1 MNERLKK
8 VLIFFGILYSI
19 NLVLGVANIGYII
32 IKHYRTKKL
41 QSYKQLGPDYL
52 TEEEYK
58 KTWYYIKNRSNRPL
72 RPEDCQEEAQY
83 WHDLYNQIS
92 EIKNNNPKACL
103 KTSALKGDHNDLL
116 KENEDLKERIERC
129 KKIEAAENE
138 IKTIFAE
145 LQAKIDKREKDI
157 DLLKKLKIKGD
168 STYEECL
175 QLYQKIDELRRAV

>member
-19 NLVLGVANIGYII
+19 NLVFGVADIGYII
-32 IKHYRTKKL
+32 VKHYRTKKG

-58 KTWYYIKNRSNRPL
+58 KTWYYIKNSSNRPL
-72 RPEDCQEEAQY
+72 TIDVCQEEAQY

-103 KTSALKGDHNDLL
+103 KTSALNGDCNDLL

-129 KKIEAAENE
+129 RKIEAAENE
-138 IKTIFAE
+138 IKAIFAD
-145 LQAKIDKREKDI
+145 LQAKINQREKDI

-168 STYEECL
+168 EISKECDNL
-175 QLYQKIDELRRAV
+175 TEKIYKLR

>member
-19 NLVLGVANIGYII
+19 NLVLGVANVGYII

-41 QSYKQLGPDYL
+41 KSYKQLGPDYL

-58 KTWYYIKNRSNRPL
+58 KKWYYVKNSSNRPL
-72 RPEDCQEEAQY
+72 TIEDCKKEAQY

-92 EIKNNNPKACL
+92 EIKKNNPKVCL
-103 KTSALKGDHNDLL
+103 KTSVLNGDHNDLL
-116 KENEDLKERIERC
+116 RENESLKERIDRC
-129 KKIEAAENE
+129 RKIEATENE
-138 IKTIFAE
+138 IKSIFAD
-145 LQAKIDKREKDI
+145 LQAKINQRGKDI

-168 STYEECL
+168 VVSKECDD
-175 QLYQKIDELRRAV
+175 LYQKIIELKRSS

>member
-19 NLVLGVANIGYII
+19 NLAFGVVHIGYII

-41 QSYKQLGPDYL
+41 KSYKQLGPDYL

-58 KTWYYIKNRSNRPL
+58 KKWVFINSKGPL
-72 RPEDCQEEAQY
+72 YAQICQEEAQY

-129 KKIEAAENE
+129 RKIENIEKE
-138 IKTIFAE
+138 IKAIFGD
-145 LQAKIDKREKDI
+145 LQAKIDKRGKDI

-168 STYEECL
+168 VVSKECDD
-175 QLYQKIDELRRAV
+175 LYQKIIELKRSS